1 MLIDPITLSPQE
13 LQTAI
18 IRDPL
23 TVSPDTTVVAAIT
36 QMSGV
41 RAICETVK
49 NHNGQLDDLHLGA
62 RSSCIFVVE
71 NGNLKGMLTERDVVR
86 LSAQQLALDRL
97 TIREVMTVSIITL
110 RESAFTDLFVALNL
124 IQQHHIRHLPILD
137 DQDRLVG
144 LVTHESL
151 RHISRPINLLRLRL
165 VTEVMTRQVIC
176 AGPEVSML
184 AIAQRLAEHKV
195 SCVVIIEPLPDASES
210 LSRPLGI
217 LTERDLVQFQA
228 LGLDLENY
236 QAGMMMS
243 KPLFTVSPGSSLWT
257 VQQLMETR
265 LIRRVPVTG
274 ERGELLGIVTQTS
287 LLQILT
293 PLELY
298 KLTEILEEK
307 VVSLEDEK
315 IALLENRTLELE
327 REIEARMA
335 DLRAKTEQEN
345 LVAQIAN
352 RIRMSLNL
360 QEILTACVQEVRHF
374 LQCDRVVVY
383 QFQADGTGVIV
394 AESVEDL
401 FLASLG
407 HHTPQP
413 CLPPERTLSY
423 SREQP
428 TVAANIYQVDYPAC
442 HLEMLEQYQVKANLS
457 VPIQVNGQLWGLL
470 ISHQCT
476 DYRDWQAAEIA
487 LLQNITVQ
495 LAIAIQQALAY
506 QEIQVQL
513 KERQF
518 TESRL
523 WESEQRYISLAAA
536 VPVGIFRSDPQGS
549 CSYVNKRWC
558 EIAGISSEAAMG
570 NGWQQIIH
578 PDDRKHVVQQWE
590 QFLQDSDTVKTEFR
604 MQRPDGEITWVYAQV
619 VTEWNANGHII
630 GYVGTVTDISDRKVA
645 EHQLQQLNQ
654 ALETKIAE
662 RTQEL
667 WQVNCLQQAI
677 LNSTDYAI
685 ISTDLN
691 GLIQSFNQGA
701 ERMLGYSAAE
711 VVGKVTPAIFHDE
724 QELRERAA
732 SLSLEL
738 GRKLTSMLEV
748 FTAKTKQ
755 GIFQEQ
761 EWTKIRKD
769 GSRFPS
775 SLVISPL
782 KNTDQQVIGFVSM
795 GKDISARKQAEIA
808 LKESEELNRQLITEF
823 PVGLASCRLDGQL
836 VYVNPH
842 FAKILGRTVEETLNL
857 SYWDITPIK
866 YQAQEA
872 EQLRQLQETGS
883 YGPYEKEYIHKDG
896 YLVAVSLT
904 GLLIQQKGETL
915 IWSSVQ
921 DISDRKQAEQAMRR
935 QTEQKLL
942 LREITLRIRQSLDL
956 QAIFDTACQEIR
968 QFMQAD
974 RVGIFKF
981 YPESNFDDGEFVSE
995 SLVVGFPSV
1004 LAIRVHDHCFGD
1016 NYSSLYAN
1024 GRCFA
1029 VADIYNG
1036 GLQNCHS
1043 NVLAQFQIKAN
1054 LILPLLCGEQ
1064 LWGLLCLHQ
1073 CATPRVWQQEEIDFL
1088 QPLANQLAIAIQQAN
1103 LFEQLQQELTE
1114 RQQTQQALT
1123 ERNQQLIRATRLK
1136 DEFLANMSH
1145 ELRTPLNAI
1154 LGMAEAMQE
1163 SIFGEI
1169 TERQKKSL
1177 QTIERSGQHLL
1188 SLINDILD
1196 VAKIE
1201 SGQLELQCQPTSVPS
1216 LCTTS
1221 LAFIQQQ
1228 AFSKQ
1233 IHVEIQLPQHLPD
1246 LLIDERRIR
1255 QVLIN
1260 LLNNAVK
1267 FTPEGGRITLE
1278 VSQVATPPE
1287 NAADL
1292 PPPSYLQIAVMD
1304 TGIGIAPEDIPKLF
1318 QPFIQIDSALN
1329 RKYEGTG
1336 LGLTLVKRLVE
1347 LHGGQVTVSSEVNVG
1362 SCFRIELPCAVSEFK
1377 ASPSTFRAESTIAA
1391 NGPNANESRVTGSPV
1406 ILLAEDNEANLITL
1420 SCYLEAK
1427 GYQLITAKEGETAI
1441 ALARSEQPDVIVM
1454 DIQMPGMDG
1463 LEVIQQMRRSP
1474 NLSSIPIIALTAL
1487 AKNEDR
1493 QRCLEAGA
1501 NEYLS
1506 KPVRLK
1512 DLAQIIQELLSHEP
1526 DISHE

>member
-1 MLIDPITLSPQE
+1 
-13 LQTAI
+13 
-18 IRDPL
+18 
-23 TVSPDTTVVAAIT
+23 
-36 QMSGV
+36 
-41 RAICETVK
+41 
-49 NHNGQLDDLHLGA
+49 
-62 RSSCIFVVE
+62 
-71 NGNLKGMLTERDVVR
+71 
-86 LSAQQLALDRL
+86 
-97 TIREVMTVSIITL
+97 
-110 RESAFTDLFVALNL
+110 
-124 IQQHHIRHLPILD
+124 
-137 DQDRLVG
+137 
-144 LVTHESL
+144 
-151 RHISRPINLLRLRL
+151 
-165 VTEVMTRQVIC
+165 
-176 AGPEVSML
+176 
-184 AIAQRLAEHKV
+184 
-195 SCVVIIEPLPDASES
+195 
-210 LSRPLGI
+210 
-217 LTERDLVQFQA
+217 
-228 LGLDLENY
+228 
-236 QAGMMMS
+236 
-243 KPLFTVSPGSSLWT
+243 
-257 VQQLMETR
+257 
-265 LIRRVPVTG
+265 VTG
-274 ERGELLGIVTQTS
+274 GRGELLGIVTQTS

-293 PLELY
+293 PLELF

-352 RIRMSLNL
+352 RIRISLNL
-360 QEILTACVQEVRHF
+360 QDILMACVQEVRHF
-374 LQCDRVVVY
+374 LGCDRVVVY
-383 QFQADGTGVIV
+383 QFQADGSGLIV
-394 AESVEDL
+394 AESVENN
-401 FLASLG
+401 FLSSLG
-407 HHTPQP
+407 HHSENT
-413 CLPPERTLSY
+413 CLSSQETISY
-423 SREQP
+423 SREQ
-428 TVAANIYQVDYPAC
+428 TTAAANIYQVGYPAC
-442 HLEMLEQYQVKANLS
+442 HVAMLEQYQVKANLS

-476 DYRDWQAAEIA
+476 DYRDWQEAEISF
-487 LLQNITVQ
+487 LQNITVQ

-513 KERQF
+513 KERQC

-523 WESEQRYISLAAA
+523 RESEQRYISLAAA
-536 VPVGIFRSDPQGS
+536 VPVGIFRADLQGC

-570 NGWQQIIH
+570 DGWKQIIH
-578 PDDRKHVVQQWE
+578 PDDREQVFQQWK
-590 QFLQDSDTVKTEFR
+590 QFLQDADTLKTEFR
-604 MQRPDGEITWVYAQV
+604 MQRPDGEITWVYVQV
-619 VTEWNANGHII
+619 VMEQNADGQSI
-630 GYVGTVTDISDRKVA
+630 GYVGTITDISDRKVA

-654 ALETKIAE
+654 ELEAKIAE

-677 LNSTDYAI
+677 LDSTNYAI
-685 ISTDLN
+685 IATDPN
-691 GLIQSFNQGA
+691 GLIQSFNEGA

-711 VVGKVTPAIFHDE
+711 VVGKVTPAIFHDQ
-724 QELRERAA
+724 QELIERAA

-738 GRKLTSMLEV
+738 GRKLTSALEV
-748 FTAKTKQ
+748 FTAKTNQ
-755 GIFQEQ
+755 GIFSEQ
-761 EWTKIRKD
+761 EWTNIRKD
-769 GSRFPS
+769 GSRFPG
-775 SLVISPL
+775 SLSISPL
-782 KNTDQQVIGFVSM
+782 KNMDQQVIGFV
-795 GKDISARKQAEIA
+795 GIGQDISDRKQAEIA
-808 LKESEELNRQLITEF
+808 LKESEEFNRQLIKEF

-857 SYWDITPIK
+857 SYWDITPSK
-866 YQAQEA
+866 YQEQEA

-921 DISDRKQAEQAMRR
+921 DISDRKQIEQVIRR
-935 QTEQKLL
+935 KTEQEIL

-956 QAIFDTACQEIR
+956 QVIFDTACQEIR
-968 QFMQAD
+968 QVMQAD

-981 YPESNFDDGEFVSE
+981 YPDSNFDDGEFVSE
-995 SLVVGFPSV
+995 SLFEGFPSV
-1004 LAIRVHDHCFGD
+1004 LAIRVHDHCFGE
-1016 NYSSLYAN
+1016 NYSSLYTK

-1029 VADIYNG
+1029 VANIYSD

-1043 NVLAQFQIKAN
+1043 DVLAQFQIKAN
-1054 LILPLLCGEQ
+1054 LIVPLLCGEQ
-1064 LWGLLCLHQ
+1064 LWGLLCIHQ
-1073 CATPRVWQQEEIDFL
+1073 CATPRTWQQEEIDFI

-1114 RQQTQQALT
+1114 RQQTQQTLI

-1154 LGMAEAMQE
+1154 LGMTEAMQE
-1163 SIFGEI
+1163 EIFGEI
-1169 TERQKKSL
+1169 TERQMKSL

-1201 SGQLELQCQPTSVPS
+1201 SGQLELQCQPTSVAS
-1216 LCTTS
+1216 LCTAS
-1221 LAFIQQQ
+1221 LAFVQQQ

-1233 IHVEIQLPQHLPD
+1233 IHLEIQLPQNLPD

-1278 VSQVATPPE
+1278 VSEVTPPPK
-1287 NAADL
+1287 NAADVS
-1292 PPPSYLQIAVMD
+1292 PPSYLQIAVMD
-1304 TGIGIAPEDIPKLF
+1304 TGIGIAPENIPKLF
-1318 QPFIQIDSALN
+1318 QPFVQIDSALN

-1347 LHGGQVTVSSEVNVG
+1347 LHGGQVTVSSEENVG

-1377 ASPSTFRAESTIAA
+1377 TWPSTFRSESTIAF
-1391 NGPNANESRVTGSPV
+1391 NLPKDNLDDSPL
-1406 ILLAEDNEANLITL
+1406 ILLVEDNEANLITL

-1427 GYQLITAKEGETAI
+1427 GYQLITATEGETAI
-1441 ALARSEQPDVIVM
+1441 ALARSEQPDIMVI

-1463 LEVIQQMRRSP
+1463 LDVIQHIRLEP

-1487 AKNEDR
+1487 ARNEDR
-1493 QRCLEAGA
+1493 QKCLEAGA

-1512 DLAQIIQELLSHEP
+1512 DLAQIIQELLSDEKGVA
-1526 DISHE
+1526 DE